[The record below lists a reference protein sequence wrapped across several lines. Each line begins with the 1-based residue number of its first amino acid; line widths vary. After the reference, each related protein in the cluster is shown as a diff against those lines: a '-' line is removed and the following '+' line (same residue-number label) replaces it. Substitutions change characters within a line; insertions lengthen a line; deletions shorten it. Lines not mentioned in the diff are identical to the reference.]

1 MDWLRAAEHLRRRRE
16 PGVLVTVLEVRGHAP
31 RDAGSR
37 MVVAAEEAWGSIG
50 GGNLEATAVDRA
62 REMLAAGRTGP
73 EQLDVALTPHTHGHH
88 GDQCCGGQ
96 VALALE
102 PLPVLP
108 AVAVFG
114 VGHVGLELAR
124 ILARQDIDLH
134 LVDSR
139 ADRLAPEVLA
149 PLADAVARVHSHHG
163 PDPAALVE
171 DLPVGTHVL
180 VLTHDHAQDVAVC
193 DAALRHPELGSIG
206 LIGSSAKWRR
216 FEVRLAEQG
225 HPAAEIGRIR
235 TPIGLPQVAGKDP
248 ATIAVSVAAELLA
261 IMAAPLVAPIRPDRS
276 RRGSGP
282 PRGVGHG
289 APPAVAP

>member
-31 RDAGSR
+31 REAGSR
-37 MVVAAEEAWGSIG
+37 MVVAAEGSWGSIG

-62 REMLAAGRTGP
+62 QELLATGRTGP
-73 EQLDVALTPHTHGHH
+73 EQLEVALNPRARGPH

-96 VALALE
+96 VVVALE
-102 PLPVLP
+102 PLPVPP

-139 ADRLAPEVLA
+139 ADRLTPEVLA
-149 PLADAVARVHSHHG
+149 PLADAVARVHTHHA

-171 DLPVGTHVL
+171 DLPVASHVL

-225 HPAAEIGRIR
+225 HAADELARIR

-248 ATIAVSVAAELLA
+248 ATIAVSVAAEVLA
-261 IMAAPLVAPIRPDRS
+261 IMAASAAPSIRPERS
-276 RRGSGP
+276 RVGSGP
-282 PRGVGHG
+282 LPGVGRETV
-289 APPAVAP
+289 PPG